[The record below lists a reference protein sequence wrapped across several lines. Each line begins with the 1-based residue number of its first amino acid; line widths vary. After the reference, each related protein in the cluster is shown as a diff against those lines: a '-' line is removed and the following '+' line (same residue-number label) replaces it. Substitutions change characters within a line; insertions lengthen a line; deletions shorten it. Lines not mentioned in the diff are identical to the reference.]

1 MFHHTRQTLTHSLAL
16 NLRRLRYGRPRAKVF
31 CVGFQKTGTTSL
43 QYALSL
49 MGYRVAGIMNAN
61 RHDTPEALHT
71 EALRL
76 LPQFDAFAD
85 NPWPLYFREFDAMF
99 PEAKFILTTRDP
111 DKWYESVC
119 KHFGDSGSKM
129 RAWVYGAATPRG
141 NQQAYVDTLVTHQKA
156 VRAHFADRPDDLMEF
171 DVSAGHGWPELC
183 SFLDRPMPRRKFPKL
198 NTAVMS
204 LMEAQVQNAQ

>member
-1 MFHHTRQTLTHSLAL
+1 MFHYSRQTLKHTTAL
-16 NLRRLRYGRPRAKVF
+16 TLRRLRYGRPRAKVF

-99 PEAKFILTTRDP
+99 PGAKFILTARDP
-111 DKWYESVC
+111 DKWYSSVC
-119 KHFGDSGSKM
+119 KHFGDESSQM
-129 RAWVYGAATPRG
+129 REWIYGAGCPAGHRV
-141 NQQAYVDTLVTHQKA
+141 AYVGKLLGHQDA
-156 VRAHFADRPDDLMEF
+156 VRHHFTGRPKDFMEF
-171 DVSAGHGWPELC
+171 DVTQGDGWDKLC
-183 SFLDRPMPRRKFPKL
+183 DFLGKPVPKKAFPQL
-198 NTAVMS
+198 NTARMRKVGT
-204 LMEAQVQNAQ
+204 AR